1 MLVTQVIAPR
11 QPAGWLQC
19 RITVLFTVSDGAV
32 QTQKVTAGDRQHS
45 RILARDGW
53 AVDPWGDGSEAPT
66 YSPPSLMSFRSTT
79 SNVAKCTLRDEAAA
93 VRAELVKQ
101 LDQLDFRSE
110 SIGPALAQMAQ
121 HVERSIRQLD
131 E

>member
-1 MLVTQVIAPR
+1 
-11 QPAGWLQC
+11 
-19 RITVLFTVSDGAV
+19 
-32 QTQKVTAGDRQHS
+32 
-45 RILARDGW
+45 
-53 AVDPWGDGSEAPT
+53 
-66 YSPPSLMSFRSTT
+66 MSFGSTT

-101 LDQLDFRSE
+101 LDQLDFRCE